1 MNKITI
7 LNILSKL
14 CRKYKIKILVNF
26 CYHPTYLAFV
36 QFSKKET
43 IINFNLKF
51 KKQFT
56 KHIILHEFG
65 HAINKLSHNTYN
77 EAFISEYF
85 AEKFALENLNK
96 KQYKKAISLN
106 IHNINSDLWKKEFN
120 IHRHS
125 FTQLLVDKGE
135 LYEYNSNTSGR

>member
-1 MNKITI
+1 MNKKEI
-7 LNILSKL
+7 LHNISKL
-14 CRKYKIKILVNF
+14 CYKYKIPLTIKF

-36 QFSKKET
+36 RFYKKET

-65 HAINKLSHNTYN
+65 HVINKLPYNTYN
-77 EAFISEYF
+77 EAFISEYS

-96 KQYKKAISLN
+96 KQYKRAIFLN
-106 IHNINSDLWKKEFN
+106 IHNINSDLWKKDFN

-125 FTQLLVDKGE
+125 LTQLLVDKGE
-135 LYEYNSNTSGR
+135 LYE